1 MQAAHEVRPVPVCC
15 LCCFYALTTTNQTK
29 MSRIRILT
37 TALAFALFLL
47 PLSAQNRADTTY
59 TFRFVPGKD
68 MFYAPY
74 RGNSG
79 ELERLKACVEQY
91 KERILAGEIPV
102 RVRGYAAG
110 DADMAKIRSN
120 RVKSELITSNGL
132 VEACFHTSNHTHG
145 GDSVVVT
152 IIAPSKPQPTAPSN
166 LPHDGEAMEDSL
178 DKKDGVQEEQ
188 AKDAPIYNKVYEET
202 ETTAVGESSASK
214 DETATL
220 LTDKARNSSLFLRAN
235 LLRWATLTPDLGLEW
250 HVNSTWAVLVQGS
263 WTSWRW
269 NDRDRRYALW
279 EVSPEVRCYLG
290 ERKAWHIGA
299 MGKVGH
305 FNYKFSET
313 GRQGDIYGGGIT
325 GGYKLPLGKRLA
337 LDFSLGLGYLR
348 ADYEKYV
355 VENGVRVRAGKG
367 AKDWWGPIN
376 AEVTLAWRIF

>member
-1 MQAAHEVRPVPVCC
+1 
-15 LCCFYALTTTNQTK
+15 

-37 TALAFALFLL
+37 TALASALFLL
-47 PLSAQNRADTTY
+47 PLSAQDRADTTY

-74 RGNSG
+74 RGNSE

-110 DADMAKIRSN
+110 DAAMAKIRSN
-120 RVKSELITSNGL
+120 RVKSELITCNGL
-132 VEACFHTSNHTHG
+132 VEDCFHTSNHTHG

-152 IIAPSKPQPTAPSN
+152 IIAPSKPQPTAPTN
-166 LPHDGEAMEDSL
+166 LPHEGEAMEDSF

-188 AKDAPIYNKVYEET
+188 AKDAPIYNKVYEDE
-202 ETTAVGESSASK
+202 ASSRTDASLPHWGRL
-214 DETATL
+214 EGA
-220 LTDKARNSSLFLRAN
+220 FN
-235 LLRWATLTPDLGLEW
+235 LLRWATLTPNLGLEW
-250 HVNSTWAVLVQGS
+250 RVNSTWAVLVHGS
-263 WTSWRW
+263 WTSWSW
-269 NDRDRRYALW
+269 NDRDCRYALW

-355 VENGVRVRAGKG
+355 VENGVCVRAGKG
-367 AKDWWGPIN
+367 EKNWWGPIN
-376 AEVTLAWRIF
+376 TEVTLAWRIF

>member
-120 RVKSELITSNGL
+120 RVKSELITSKGL
-132 VEACFHTSNHTHG
+132 VEACFRTSNHTHG

-152 IIAPSKPQPTAPSN
+152 IVAPADLSN
-166 LPHDGEAMEDSL
+166 TTETPVQQIKEEAHPET
-178 DKKDGVQEEQ
+178 
-188 AKDAPIYNKVYEET
+188 PIYNKVYEET
-202 ETTAVGESSASK
+202 ETTSVGEFSASR
-214 DETATL
+214 DGTATL

-250 HVNSTWAVLVQGS
+250 RINSTWAVLVHGS
-263 WTSWRW
+263 WTSWSW
-269 NDRDRRYALW
+269 NDRDRRYSLW

-299 MGKVGH
+299 MGKAGH

-313 GRQGDIYGGGIT
+313 GRQGDVYGGGIT

-355 VENGVRVRAGKG
+355 VIDGVCVRAGKG

-376 AEVTLAWRIF
+376 AEVTLVWRIY